1 MTSIHERLYT
11 TNYTDKFIYIM
22 KKMIIGLILIV
33 LGITGWVYTKTVE
46 KKMPPEEIPEVVPPN
61 EIPSGTPPEIP
72 SGKKGV
78 SVRGTNWVWQSIQ
91 SGDIKT
97 EVKNPSVFI
106 LTLDAEGRFTSTT
119 DCNSVT
125 GSYVLEGESLT
136 FKDMASTL
144 MYCDGS
150 QENIYTQ
157 GLGKVSMYRVEGNTL
172 ILSLTDKREMVFKV
186 K

>member
-1 MTSIHERLYT
+1 
-11 TNYTDKFIYIM
+11 M

-33 LGITGWVYTKTVE
+33 LGVTGWVYTKTVE
-46 KKMPPEEIPEVVPPN
+46 KKMPPEGIPQVVPPN

-91 SGDIKT
+91 NGNAKI
-97 EVKNPSVFI
+97 EIKNPSIFI

-119 DCNSVT
+119 DCNSVS

-144 MYCDGS
+144 MYCEGS
-150 QENIYTQ
+150 QENTYTEA
-157 GLGKVSMYRVEGNTL
+157 LGKVSMYRVEGNTL
-172 ILSLTDKREMVFKV
+172 ILSLTNKGEMRFRV